1 MAWGTYLFKSR
12 WWVSLPCISVWF
24 GVIQWH
30 WAFGKENTRAWKQKL
45 ALFWASML
53 LFSFNCNMSILSFS
67 VKEGLPIEEGQ
78 KYHFHY
84 SFAQYIISIYSKKLQ
99 MNLVVLSTK
108 SVLLIVFSIITF
120 IQINMLI
127 ILTENGNGFT
137 YQGPW
142 HRCSQCGC
150 FWMCSCTPHYA
161 SR

>member
-1 MAWGTYLFKSR
+1 
-12 WWVSLPCISVWF
+12 
-24 GVIQWH
+24 
-30 WAFGKENTRAWKQKL
+30 
-45 ALFWASML
+45 
-53 LFSFNCNMSILSFS
+53 MSILSFS

-137 YQGPW
+137 YQGP
-142 HRCSQCGC
+142 
-150 FWMCSCTPHYA
+150 
-161 SR
+161 